1 MCGGLTTNTSKMKML
16 INEKEFVKGLKIN
29 KQELQELKDKGLFF
43 IKMSSQFFYKV
54 EDFNNLKIKKNELLE
69 RHKN

>member
-1 MCGGLTTNTSKMKML
+1 MCGGLTTNTSEMKIL

-29 KQELQELKDKGLFF
+29 KEELQELKNKGLYF

-54 EDFNNLKIKKNELLE
+54 KDFNNLKNGNK
-69 RHKN
+69 

>member
-1 MCGGLTTNTSKMKML
+1 MCGGLITNTIKMKIL

-29 KQELQELKDKGLFF
+29 KQELKELKNKGLYF

-54 EDFNNLKIKKNELLE
+54 EDFNNLKKIK
-69 RHKN
+69 